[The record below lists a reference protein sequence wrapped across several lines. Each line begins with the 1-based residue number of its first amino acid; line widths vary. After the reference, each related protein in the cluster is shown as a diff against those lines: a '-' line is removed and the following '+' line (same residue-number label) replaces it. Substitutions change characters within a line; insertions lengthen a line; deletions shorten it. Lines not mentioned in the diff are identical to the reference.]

1 MYNTMYKIKISVT
14 MTVNYTMM
22 ILYPDYKGLTIQ
34 YYIIITNNK
43 YSYMHITLFLMDI
56 LFLKLIRYF
65 GND

>member
-1 MYNTMYKIKISVT
+1 

-22 ILYPDYKGLTIQ
+22 ILYLDYKGLMIQ

-43 YSYMHITLFLMDI
+43 YMRITLFIMNI